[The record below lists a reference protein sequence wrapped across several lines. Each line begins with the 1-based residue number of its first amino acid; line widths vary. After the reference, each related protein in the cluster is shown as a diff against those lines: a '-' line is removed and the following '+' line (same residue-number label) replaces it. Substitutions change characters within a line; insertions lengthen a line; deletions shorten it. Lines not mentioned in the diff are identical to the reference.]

1 MSGSLIDTNVIVKL
15 MNGDQKTIQIFETLD
30 DINISA
36 ITAGEL
42 LYGAKKSSRSMENLS
57 LFHKF
62 LSEYTVLTVD
72 KEVSNSYADIKLQLV
87 KKGVN
92 IPENDLWIAAIAINS
107 DLTLFTY
114 DKHFDSIEG
123 LKRLL

>member
-30 DINISA
+30 DIYISA

-62 LSEYTVLTVD
+62 LSEYIVLTVD

-92 IPENDLWIAAIAINS
+92 IPENDLWIAAVAINS